1 MLLKLV
7 SGLASNCDL
16 LYYVQM
22 VSPLGG
28 DSLTSYGTIGGQP
41 ESPVCI
47 VSRV

>member
-7 SGLASNCDL
+7 SGQANYCDL
-16 LYYVQM
+16 LHYVQM

-28 DSLTSYGTIGGQP
+28 DSLTGYGSVGSQP